1 MRADVIS
8 ESPKRE
14 VWSLSG
20 RKRRAYRAKRKVKL
34 SAVNM
39 GGRSHRS
46 TNRAPSRD
54 LGYPHG
60 CVEGRVGIRE
70 PVYVLLLGIVTT
82 PSPLPPSGVRRRKR
96 EVLRT
101 APGTSGHPDSGS
113 SGRLPERRRGD
124 HICL

>member
-1 MRADVIS
+1 MIS

-20 RKRRAYRAKRKVKL
+20 RKLRAYRAKRKVKL

-39 GGRSHRS
+39 GGRSHKS

-60 CVEGRVGIRE
+60 CVKGRVGIRE
-70 PVYVLLLGIVTT
+70 PV
-82 PSPLPPSGVRRRKR
+82 
-96 EVLRT
+96 
-101 APGTSGHPDSGS
+101 
-113 SGRLPERRRGD
+113 
-124 HICL
+124 